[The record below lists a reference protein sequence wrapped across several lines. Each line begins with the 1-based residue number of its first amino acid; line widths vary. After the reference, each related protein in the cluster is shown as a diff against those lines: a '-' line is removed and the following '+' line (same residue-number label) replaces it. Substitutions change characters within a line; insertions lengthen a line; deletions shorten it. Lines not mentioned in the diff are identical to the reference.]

1 MLTNFRFF
9 AALCL
14 VLGLQALALRLTSPG
29 RDAQWKTGN
38 RETVSWEVSCS
49 CTPSTP
55 LAIDA
60 DEDGRERGPATMTQC

>member
-14 VLGLQALALRLTSPG
+14 FLGLQALAFRITSPA

-38 RETVSWEVSCS
+38 RETVSWEVSCFLS
-49 CTPSTP
+49 WP
-55 LAIDA
+55 L
-60 DEDGRERGPATMTQC
+60 GPVKRAVDQAMKTVMT